1 MNSPVEYRVE
11 VIFMVSHVKKILVVD
26 DEEKIVDFVASYL
39 ENSGYD
45 VYRAYT
51 GNDALEIF
59 QSNKI
64 SLILLD
70 LMLPDI
76 NGEEICKTIRKVSK
90 IPIIM
95 LTAKIEEENILKG
108 LAIGADDYITKPFSP
123 RQLVA
128 RVEAILRRVDGEY
141 FKDPNMLS
149 FCNGKLIIN
158 PSSYEVLKNN
168 QPVNLTP
175 SEYKILLALAKRPS
189 KVFTR
194 EELINHAFE
203 DEFIGFD
210 RTVDSHIKNLRYKLE
225 TDPKHCKYILTIRGI
240 GYKFGGE

>member
-1 MNSPVEYRVE
+1 M
-11 VIFMVSHVKKILVVD
+11 
-26 DEEKIVDFVASYL
+26 ASYL
-39 ENSGYD
+39 EHSGYD

-59 QSNKI
+59 FQNNKI

-108 LAIGADDYITKPFSP
+108 LAIGADDYMTKPFSP

-128 RVEAILRRVDGEY
+128 RVEAVLRRVDGEY

-149 FCNGKLIIN
+149 FFCKGKLIIN
-158 PSSYEVLKNN
+158 PSNYEVLKNN
-168 QPVNLTP
+168 QHVNLTP

-210 RTVDSHIKNLRYKLE
+210 RTVDSHIKK
-225 TDPKHCKYILTIRGI
+225 I
-240 GYKFGGE
+240 